1 MVRNAAEAECYDGV
15 PRRIGAVALAGILVL
30 TGGVAGFAYW
40 SVTARL
46 DSAVI
51 ARGSFVATGKNKVV
65 QHLEGG
71 IVREI
76 LIKEGD
82 NVKEDQVVLRL
93 DSTLAKSELERLRL
107 RRLRL
112 MATQARLE
120 AEKLDLR
127 EPRMPAELRALLG
140 DSDTAAIV
148 EGAQAEFHARLSRH
162 RTDLAIIEQ
171 RISAIH
177 QEIGGLTAQHHSA
190 ERQGSLTTQQIEPL
204 ERLYADGMARLPQIL
219 ELKRLKTK
227 LEGDIGDLSARMGQ
241 AAQRISELR
250 SQMLGVENKR
260 VETAVSELQSAEN
273 ELGDV
278 EQRLKSKQ
286 DVLVRSEV
294 RAPVTG
300 IVVKLLQHSPSGVV
314 APGLDIME
322 ILPLGEQLLVE
333 AYVRPEEIEAVRKGN
348 KASLKLMAFKA
359 RSMPNL
365 NGEVIYVSAD
375 AIASKEKGESFY
387 VTRIKPDAVE
397 LSKILTSDVT
407 PGMPVEVFIATG
419 ERTFLDYMIA
429 PVRDSFQRSFREH

>member
-1 MVRNAAEAECYDGV
+1 MMVRNAETVEGYDGV

-30 TGGVAGFAYW
+30 VGGVAGFAYW

-82 NVKEDQVVLRL
+82 TVKEDQIVLRL
-93 DSTLAKSELERLRL
+93 DSTLARSELERLRL

-112 MATQARLE
+112 MAMLARLE
-120 AEKLDLR
+120 AEKLDMP
-127 EPRMPAELRALLG
+127 EPWMPAELRAAQ
-140 DSDTAAIV
+140 DPEIAAIV
-148 EGAQAEFHARLSRH
+148 QGAQAEFHAKLARH
-162 RTDLAIIEQ
+162 RTDIAIFEQ
-171 RISAIH
+171 RISAIQ
-177 QEIGGLTAQHHSA
+177 QEIGGLTAQHYSA
-190 ERQGSLTTQQIEPL
+190 EQQVSLTTQQIEPL
-204 ERLYADGMARLPQIL
+204 EKLFADGMARLPQIL

-227 LEGDIGDLSARMGQ
+227 LEGDIGDLSSRAGQ
-241 AAQRISELR
+241 AVQRIAELR
-250 SQMLGVENKR
+250 SQKLGLEKKR
-260 VETAVSELQSAEN
+260 VETAVSDLQSAEN

-278 EQRLKSKQ
+278 EQRLKSRQ
-286 DVLVRSEV
+286 DILVRSEV

-300 IVVKLLQHSPSGVV
+300 VVVKLLQHSPNGVV

-322 ILPLGEQLLVE
+322 ILPIGEQLLVE

-348 KASLKLMAFKA
+348 KASLRLMAFKA

-397 LSKILTSDVT
+397 LPKILTSDVT